1 MPEPIAILTPEQKE
15 TLLKLARAS
24 IAAHFGVAL
33 PALPKGGVFDTRF
46 GIFVSLHKG
55 HELRGC
61 IGYIQGYKPLA
72 ASVVEMAQAAAFH
85 DPRFPS
91 LSAGELPQLCI
102 EISVLSELLPMAKDE
117 LPVIGRDG
125 LYIRH
130 PYGSGLLLPQ
140 VAVEWHWDAATFLQE
155 VCRKAGLPRH
165 AYRDDSSNLFRFTA
179 EVFSESDTF

>member
-1 MPEPIAILTPEQKE
+1 MLTPEQKKI
-15 TLLKLARAS
+15 LLQLARAS
-24 IAAHFGVAL
+24 IATRFGAAL
-33 PALPKGGVFDTRF
+33 PELPKGGVFDTRC
-46 GIFVSLHKG
+46 GIFVSLHKD

-91 LSAGELPQLCI
+91 LAAAELPQLCI
-102 EISVLSELLPMAKDE
+102 EISVLSELTPMASHE
-117 LPVIGRDG
+117 EPVIGRDG
-125 LYIRH
+125 LYIKH

-140 VAVEWHWDAATFLQE
+140 VAVEWHWDAGTFLKE
-155 VCRKAGLPRH
+155 VCRKAGLPSH
-165 AYRDDSSNLFRFTA
+165 AFRDANSSLFRFTA